1 MLNKLKQRWGVNG
14 LNLVLILTTFAVGGS
29 SCGYLSRQLLLLTGW
44 DKDVLWYVLY
54 VVLMTITWPFCVL
67 VVSIPLGQYRFF
79 SNYLRRMGRHF
90 KGGKKKIRLALLA
103 SGSGSNARAIL
114 QHFEQHPSIEVG
126 LILTNKAD
134 AGVRAH
140 ARAFG
145 VPDLVFDR
153 TAYEAP
159 DSILPILQQH
169 HIQWV
174 ILAGFLW
181 KIPDVLVK
189 SYPGRIINIHPALLP
204 DFGGKG
210 MYGIHVHRA
219 VLEAGARNSGI
230 TIHEV
235 DGQYDHGTHLFQATC
250 PIFPDDSPETLAARV
265 LALEHRYFAPVIEAR
280 ILGTPN
286 PLAQESDTT

>member
-1 MLNKLKQRWGVNG
+1 MFNKLKQRWGVNG
-14 LNLVLILTTFAVGGS
+14 LNLVLILVTFAVGGS
-29 SCGYLSRQLLLLTGW
+29 SCGYLSRQLLILTGW
-44 DKDVLWYVLY
+44 EKDLVWYILY
-54 VVLMTITWPFCVL
+54 VVLMTITWPICVL
-67 VVSIPLGQYRFF
+67 LVSIPLGQYRFF

-90 KGGKKKIRLALLA
+90 KGGKKKIRLAVLA

-114 QHFEQHPSIEVG
+114 AYFQQHPAIEVG
-126 LILTNKAD
+126 LILTNKEE

-153 TAYEAP
+153 SAFQAP
-159 DSILPILQQH
+159 DSILPILQRH
-169 HIQWV
+169 NIQWI

-181 KIPDVLVK
+181 KIPDVLVA
-189 SYPGRIINIHPALLP
+189 SYPGQIINIHPALLP

-219 VLEAGARNSGI
+219 VLEASVPKSGI

-235 DGQYDHGTHLFQATC
+235 DGQYDHGQHLFQATC
-250 PIFPDDSPETLAARV
+250 PVFPDDRPETLASRV

-280 ILGTPN
+280 VLGKDM
-286 PLAQESDTT
+286 PLVELP